1 MRPWTLPIVGAVALS
16 LALPSTANAR
26 LRFGPGAVL
35 GAVAGVMFGGFRHAG
50 RHHRHSTTHATM
62 SRRGAARWARHP
74 APAAAQRPASAP
86 QAATNTPKSRPNAP
100 AEPPRASAAALFWP
114 EAATDL
120 ADYVLF
126 ADGNDRFWT
135 YGYDTIIGTAFA
147 GPDGE
152 DQRGVRGRP
161 AAGGTTDGAKAP
173 IGAAE
178 LCGATSANADALL
191 DRIEQAVGPN
201 ASQRGALEQ
210 LRRALAQ
217 AIERITTACPTAMPT
232 SLAERLNAVQ
242 DRIWA
247 MHDALLTIRLPLETF
262 YNSLS
267 DEQRQRLRQ
276 GGPQT
281 AQRAADATEGRGR
294 TAAEAHAPTCAEPG
308 AGSADWIM
316 RAIERAAPSDEQ
328 QRAGLEMLRQ
338 RSAAMAQLIAAS
350 CPTNAHLDPIGR
362 FAAAADRLNLMLFA
376 VMSMS
381 PALQQL
387 YDSLDPK
394 QKASL
399 SRALG
404 QARRSGAAGARS

>member
-1 MRPWTLPIVGAVALS
+1 MRLWTLPIVGAVALS
-16 LALPSTANAR
+16 LALPSTADAR
-26 LRFGPGAVL
+26 LRFGPGALL
-35 GAVAGVMFGGFRHAG
+35 GAVAGAMFGGFRHSG
-50 RHHRHSTTHATM
+50 RHHRHSATHASM
-62 SRRGAARWARHP
+62 SHRGTARWARHP

-147 GPDGE
+147 GPQGE
-152 DQRGVRGRP
+152 DQRSVRGRP
-161 AAGGTTDGAKAP
+161 AAGRTTDGAKAP
-173 IGAAE
+173 IGPAE
-178 LCGATSANADALL
+178 LCGATSANADALI
-191 DRIEQAVGPN
+191 DQIERAVGPN
-201 ASQRGALEQ
+201 ASQRGALGQ

-217 AIERITTACPTAMPT
+217 AIERITTTCPTAMPT
-232 SLAERLNAVQ
+232 SIAERLNEIQ
-242 DRIWA
+242 NRIWA
-247 MHDALLTIRLPLETF
+247 MHDALLTVRLPLETF

-267 DEQRQRLRQ
+267 DEQRQQLRQ
-276 GGPQT
+276 AEPQT
-281 AQRAADATEGRGR
+281 AQRAADVTEGRGR

-316 RAIERAAPSDEQ
+316 RAVERAAPPDEQ
-328 QRAGLEMLRQ
+328 QRAGLEMLRL
-338 RSAAMAQLIAAS
+338 RSSAMAQLIAAS
-350 CPTNAHLDPIGR
+350 CPTNPHLDPVGR
-362 FAAAADRLNLMLFA
+362 FAAAADRLNLTLFA

>member
-1 MRPWTLPIVGAVALS
+1 MRLWTLPIVGAVALS
-16 LALPSTANAR
+16 LALPSTADAR

-35 GAVAGVMFGGFRHAG
+35 GAVAGVMFGGFRHSG

-62 SRRGAARWARHP
+62 SHRGAARWARHP
-74 APAAAQRPASAP
+74 APAAAQRPASVP

-100 AEPPRASAAALFWP
+100 AEPPRVSAVALFWP

-147 GPDGE
+147 GPQGE
-152 DQRGVRGRP
+152 DQRSVRGRP
-161 AAGGTTDGAKAP
+161 AAGRTTDGAKAP
-173 IGAAE
+173 IGPAE
-178 LCGATSANADALL
+178 LCGATSANADALI
-191 DRIEQAVGPN
+191 DQIERAVGPN

-217 AIERITTACPTAMPT
+217 AIERITTTCPTAMPT
-232 SLAERLNAVQ
+232 SIAERLSEIQN
-242 DRIWA
+242 RLWA
-247 MHDALLTIRLPLETF
+247 MHDALLTVRLPLETF

-267 DEQRQRLRQ
+267 DEQRQQLRQ
-276 GGPQT
+276 AEPQT
-281 AQRAADATEGRGR
+281 AQRAADVTEGRGR
-294 TAAEAHAPTCAEPG
+294 IAAEAHAPTCAEPG

-316 RAIERAAPSDEQ
+316 RAIERAAPPDEQ
-328 QRAGLEMLRQ
+328 QRAGLETLRL
-338 RSAAMAQLIAAS
+338 RSSAMAQLIAAS
-350 CPTNAHLDPIGR
+350 CPTNPHLDPVGR

>member
-1 MRPWTLPIVGAVALS
+1 MRPWTLIVVGAVAFS

-35 GAVAGVMFGGFRHAG
+35 GAVAGVMFGGFRHSG
-50 RHHRHSTTHATM
+50 RHHRHSSRHASM
-62 SRRGAARWARHP
+62 SHRGAARWARHP

-100 AEPPRASAAALFWP
+100 TEPPRASAAALFWP

-147 GPDGE
+147 GPRGE
-152 DQRGVRGRP
+152 DQRSVRGRP
-161 AAGGTTDGAKAP
+161 AAGGTIDVAKAP
-173 IGAAE
+173 FGPAE
-178 LCGATSANADALL
+178 LCGATSANADALI
-191 DRIEQAVGPN
+191 DQVERAVGPN

-217 AIERITTACPTAMPT
+217 AIERITTACPTGMPT
-232 SLAERLNAVQ
+232 SLAERLNAIQ

-247 MHDALLTIRLPLETF
+247 MHDALLTVLLPLETF

-276 GGPQT
+276 AGPQT
-281 AQRAADATEGRGR
+281 AQRAADATEGRGH

-316 RAIERAAPSDEQ
+316 RAIERAAPPDEQ
-328 QRAGLEMLRQ
+328 QRAGLQMLRQ

>member
-1 MRPWTLPIVGAVALS
+1 VMRPWTLPILGAVALS
-16 LALPSTANAR
+16 LAVPSTADAR

-35 GAVAGVMFGGFRHAG
+35 GAVAGAMFGGFRHSG
-50 RHHRHSTTHATM
+50 RHHRHNSRHASM
-62 SRRGAARWARHP
+62 SHRGAARWARHP
-74 APAAAQRPASAP
+74 APGAAQRPASAP
-86 QAATNTPKSRPNAP
+86 QAATNTSKSRPNAP
-100 AEPPRASAAALFWP
+100 AEPPRASAAAPFWP
-114 EAATDL
+114 EAAADL

-147 GPDGE
+147 GPQGE
-152 DQRGVRGRP
+152 GQRSIRGRP
-161 AAGGTTDGAKAP
+161 AAGGTTDVAKAP
-173 IGAAE
+173 FGPAE
-178 LCGATSANADALL
+178 LCGAASANADALI
-191 DRIEQAVGPN
+191 DRLERAVGPN

-210 LRRALAQ
+210 LRRGLAQ
-217 AIERITTACPTAMPT
+217 AIERITTTCPTAMPT
-232 SLAERLNAVQ
+232 SLAERLNAIQ

-247 MHDALLTIRLPLETF
+247 MHDALLTVRPPLETF
-262 YNSLS
+262 YNSLR
-267 DEQRQRLRQ
+267 DDQWQRQAE
-276 GGPQT
+276 PQT
-281 AQRAADATEGRGR
+281 AQRAADAIDGRGR
-294 TAAEAHAPTCAEPG
+294 TAADGHVPTCAEPG

-328 QRAGLEMLRQ
+328 QRAGFEMLRQ
-338 RSAAMAQLIAAS
+338 RSAAMAQLIAAP